1 MNSLSKQLFFLHKNN
16 KNDDIEEE
24 SDYKTSDSDNE
35 KIQIPINNI
44 NNNNFLFINGT
55 INDNNMDFFLD
66 TSSKKSY
73 ISTYNINKCHLQQY
87 IQNNSIHIQVIF
99 DNNIIQY
106 IDFEISTEDNIIGT
120 DMMKTLGI
128 IIDFSTE
135 TIKF

>member
-16 KNDDIEEE
+16 NNDNIEEG

-44 NNNNFLFINGT
+44 NNNFLFINGT
-55 INDNNMDFFLD
+55 INDNNINFFLN
-66 TSSKKSY
+66 TCSKKSY
-73 ISTYNINKCHLQQY
+73 ISTCNINKCHLQQY

-106 IDFEISTEDNIIGT
+106 LDFEISTEDNIIGI
-120 DMMKTLGI
+120 DMMKMLGI